1 MAESQEIN
9 KISNANQNIYKEPGT
24 DNTNILPGD
33 RNRSPDESFN
43 STLVFIDA
51 GFLYRLIGYISNQK
65 SVSNKIIRKVMPN
78 PTTPPHM
85 LPNSLLSQQSV
96 DIFGNT
102 VINIM
107 YNWRVH
113 KI

>member
-51 GFLYRLIGYISNQK
+51 GFL
-65 SVSNKIIRKVMPN
+65 
-78 PTTPPHM
+78 
-85 LPNSLLSQQSV
+85 
-96 DIFGNT
+96 
-102 VINIM
+102 
-107 YNWRVH
+107 
-113 KI
+113 